1 MLTAGFSV
9 APVTSKAVP
18 SVLASSVCWSLHCLV
33 STLTQGGDGGHFFR
47 LTCSV
52 CCGEGGALQINITGM
67 CREVAQCLSRT
78 GFAHGVCAFMVY
90 TSQALGCSAGNCLR
104 RALGCMHFP
113 GLSHSGSGSRVLHK
127 GADSVRPAFCG
138 LPRSEQL
145 RWPGAWRAQSPAGG
159 WVHLIASPIPAT
171 QFSGCT
177 TARLLRCAVC
187 VFWGADLWLWP
198 SQWMSA
204 IQNPKKSWLA
214 MKPACSFGRGCLSGA
229 VIAPFRLWLPSP
241 AGLRLGM
248 GCSTAR

>member
-1 MLTAGFSV
+1 M
-9 APVTSKAVP
+9 APFTSKAVP
-18 SVLASSVCWSLHCLV
+18 SAYFSFFCWSLQCLI
-33 STLTQGGDGGHFFR
+33 SALTQGAEMVTYLGS
-47 LTCSV
+47 LVQS

-145 RWPGAWRAQSPAGG
+145 R
-159 WVHLIASPIPAT
+159 
-171 QFSGCT
+171 
-177 TARLLRCAVC
+177 
-187 VFWGADLWLWP
+187 
-198 SQWMSA
+198 
-204 IQNPKKSWLA
+204 
-214 MKPACSFGRGCLSGA
+214 
-229 VIAPFRLWLPSP
+229 
-241 AGLRLGM
+241 
-248 GCSTAR
+248 